1 MHTNVSWSLLVL
13 TLTLG
18 KTGSSYA
25 PDFLKDF
32 WPLNKAN
39 YHVIWVLTYM
49 EVLKTC
55 LLSPEDKQMLMPFPY
70 LLASLKCRSIGLVFK
85 GIVFLSIHYCV
96 NSLLFFLVSQSWDCQ
111 GWFDLVK
118 CFKKYLQQ
126 VFQQCPKF
134 YY

>member
-1 MHTNVSWSLLVL
+1 MHTNVSWSMLVL

-25 PDFLKDF
+25 PDFLKEF

-49 EVLKTC
+49 EVLKTS

-85 GIVFLSIHYCV
+85 GIVCLSIHYCV
-96 NSLLFFLVSQSWDCQ
+96 NSLLFFLVSQS
-111 GWFDLVK
+111 
-118 CFKKYLQQ
+118 
-126 VFQQCPKF
+126 
-134 YY
+134 